1 VSDPTS
7 ARRDAESVAA
17 LVERVRVD
25 ILRFAR
31 AETALIRLE
40 AGAVLGIVGAA
51 GARIAVLGALT
62 LTGLGALAASAVI
75 GLAKLTSPPIAA
87 LVVGVA
93 VLAVAVVGMRR
104 EFARLGRDVEAAIA
118 SRAGTIHE
126 A

>member
-1 VSDPTS
+1 MALDPRERAVSDPTS

-62 LTGLGALAASAVI
+62 LVPRELREAYGRTPASALLFAH
-75 GLAKLTSPPIAA
+75 LAL
-87 LVVGVA
+87 
-93 VLAVAVVGMRR
+93 R
-104 EFARLGRDVEAAIA
+104 
-118 SRAGTIHE
+118 
-126 A
+126 